1 MASQHQLK
9 QSQQRAAASAPSSH
23 SDHAFT
29 VDIMRLLYFI
39 SNVKSCQHRHA
50 FMQLKC
56 TQAALIESVKW
67 LYDGLILTVKTLF
80 VEDFSQEIAMM
91 IASF

>member
-1 MASQHQLK
+1 
-9 QSQQRAAASAPSSH
+9 
-23 SDHAFT
+23 
-29 VDIMRLLYFI
+29 
-39 SNVKSCQHRHA
+39 
-50 FMQLKC
+50 MQLKC